1 MPTNV
6 YFTHGTKNEQY
17 LIEDLI
23 IESLKIYG
31 NEFMYIPRTLVSKDE
46 ILGEDRLSKFT
57 SSFPIEM
64 YFENVDSLDGQG
76 AFIQKFG
83 LMMEQSATLVVA
95 RRRWDQL
102 VGRYGQTII
111 PTRPCEGD
119 LIYFPLTKG
128 LFEIKFVKH
137 QDPFYQL
144 GKLYVFKL
152 QVELFQYA
160 SEKIDTGISEIDAFE
175 TLKTFTTNTT
185 RSPAGEITSITM
197 INQGSGYTSVPT
209 VAFAA
214 APSGG
219 VTATGTA
226 VLSGGG
232 VSAVAVAAGG
242 TGYTSPTITFS
253 PPTVAGG
260 VTAVG
265 TVTVSGGVITGIV
278 ITTAGTGYTTAPT
291 ATLGSLGTGTGASL
305 GAVTIGTSTITGI
318 VITNAG
324 YGYTVAP
331 AVTITGGGGSGAA
344 ATTVIAANVGNVY
357 TIALTGGNITFANN
371 LTYLTPANLG
381 TVNLPI
387 TYFTGT
393 RAITGTI
400 NAYLKTGSLES
411 GGLLSDL
418 IAGSATTVDP
428 KFTINVQMGGPSTN
442 PTGVEIKLPAAMLQI
457 PTINTEQV
465 ISTTINFTAQGFAGT
480 SYDITESNEATI
492 VYRAAV

>member
-160 SEKIDTGISEIDAFE
+160 SEKIDTGIAEIDAFE

-185 RSPAGEITSITM
+185 RSPAGEVTSITVT
-197 INQGSGYTSVPT
+197 NQGNGYTSVPT
-209 VAFAA
+209 VTFTSASGINAA
-214 APSGG
+214 A
-219 VTATGTA
+219 TA
-226 VLSGGG
+226 VR
-232 VSAVAVAAGG
+232 G
-242 TGYTSPTITFS
+242 TGSTANKIIRIDITNPGS
-253 PPTVAGG
+253 GYQVAPTV
-260 VTAVG
+260 
-265 TVTVSGGVITGIV
+265 S
-278 ITTAGTGYTTAPT
+278 
-291 ATLGSLGTGTGASL
+291 
-305 GAVTIGTSTITGI
+305 
-318 VITNAG
+318 
-324 YGYTVAP
+324 
-331 AVTITGGGGSGAA
+331 ITGGGGTGAL
-344 ATTVIAANVGNVY
+344 ATASID
-357 TIALTGGNITFANN
+357 INIDKVNSFGDNN
-371 LTYLTPANLG
+371 K
-381 TVNLPI
+381 
-387 TYFTGT
+387 F
-393 RAITGTI
+393 
-400 NAYLKTGSLES
+400 KTQSQDVLFS
-411 GGLLSDL
+411 
-418 IAGSATTVDP
+418 V
-428 KFTINVQMGGPSTN
+428 TN
-442 PTGVEIKLPAAMLQI
+442 PFGEID
-457 PTINTEQV
+457 NT
-465 ISTTINFTAQGFAGT
+465 N
-480 SYDITESNEATI
+480 NP
-492 VYRAAV
+492 

>member
-17 LIEDLI
+17 LVEDLI

-160 SEKIDTGISEIDAFE
+160 SENIDTGIKEIDAFE

-185 RSPAGEITSITM
+185 RSPTGEVTKITVT
-197 INQGSGYTSVPT
+197 NQGSGYTSVPT
-209 VAFAA
+209 VSFVSSSGINAA
-214 APSGG
+214 A
-219 VTATGTA
+219 TA
-226 VLSGGG
+226 VR
-232 VSAVAVAAGG
+232 
-242 TGYTSPTITFS
+242 
-253 PPTVAGG
+253 
-260 VTAVG
+260 
-265 TVTVSGGVITGIV
+265 
-278 ITTAGTGYTTAPT
+278 
-291 ATLGSLGTGTGASL
+291 GTGANANKIVSIT
-305 GAVTIGTSTITGI
+305 VTNPGS
-318 VITNAG
+318 G
-324 YGYTVAP
+324 YQTAP
-331 AVTITGGGGSGAA
+331 VVSITGGGGAGAL
-344 ATTVIAANVGNVY
+344 ATASID
-357 TIALTGGNITFANN
+357 INIDSPNSFGDNN
-371 LTYLTPANLG
+371 K
-381 TVNLPI
+381 
-387 TYFTGT
+387 F
-393 RAITGTI
+393 
-400 NAYLKTGSLES
+400 KTEAQDVLFS
-411 GGLLSDL
+411 
-418 IAGSATTVDP
+418 V
-428 KFTINVQMGGPSTN
+428 TN
-442 PTGVEIKLPAAMLQI
+442 PFGEIDRENNP
-457 PTINTEQV
+457 
-465 ISTTINFTAQGFAGT
+465 
-480 SYDITESNEATI
+480 
-492 VYRAAV
+492 

>member
-102 VGRYGQTII
+102 VGRYGQTIL
-111 PTRPCEGD
+111 PNRPCEGD

-160 SEKIDTGISEIDAFE
+160 SENIDTGIAEIDAFE

-185 RSPAGEITSITM
+185 RSPAGEVTSITVTS
-197 INQGSGYTSVPT
+197 QGSGYTSVPT
-209 VAFAA
+209 VSFTSASGINAA
-214 APSGG
+214 A
-219 VTATGTA
+219 TA
-226 VLSGGG
+226 VRGTG
-232 VSAVAVAAGG
+232 ANANKIIRIDITNPG
-242 TGYTSPTITFS
+242 TGYQ
-253 PPTVAGG
+253 
-260 VTAVG
+260 
-265 TVTVSGGVITGIV
+265 
-278 ITTAGTGYTTAPT
+278 TAP
-291 ATLGSLGTGTGASL
+291 A
-305 GAVTIGTSTITGI
+305 I
-318 VITNAG
+318 N
-324 YGYTVAP
+324 
-331 AVTITGGGGSGAA
+331 ITGGGGSNAA
-344 ATTVIAANVGNVY
+344 ATASID
-357 TIALTGGNITFANN
+357 INIDKPESFGDNN
-371 LTYLTPANLG
+371 K
-381 TVNLPI
+381 
-387 TYFTGT
+387 F
-393 RAITGTI
+393 
-400 NAYLKTGSLES
+400 KTQSQDVLFS
-411 GGLLSDL
+411 
-418 IAGSATTVDP
+418 V
-428 KFTINVQMGGPSTN
+428 TN
-442 PTGVEIKLPAAMLQI
+442 PFGEID
-457 PTINTEQV
+457 NT
-465 ISTTINFTAQGFAGT
+465 N
-480 SYDITESNEATI
+480 NP
-492 VYRAAV
+492 

>member
-17 LIEDLI
+17 LVEDLI

-160 SEKIDTGISEIDAFE
+160 SEKIDTGIAEIDAFE

-185 RSPAGEITSITM
+185 RSPAGEITSVTVT
-197 INQGSGYTSVPT
+197 NQGSGYTSVPT
-209 VAFAA
+209 VTFTSASGINAA
-214 APSGG
+214 A
-219 VTATGTA
+219 TA
-226 VLSGGG
+226 VR
-232 VSAVAVAAGG
+232 G
-242 TGYTSPTITFS
+242 TGSTANKIIRIDITNPGS
-253 PPTVAGG
+253 GYQVAPTV
-260 VTAVG
+260 
-265 TVTVSGGVITGIV
+265 S
-278 ITTAGTGYTTAPT
+278 
-291 ATLGSLGTGTGASL
+291 
-305 GAVTIGTSTITGI
+305 
-318 VITNAG
+318 
-324 YGYTVAP
+324 
-331 AVTITGGGGSGAA
+331 ITGGGGTGAL
-344 ATTVIAANVGNVY
+344 ATASIDV
-357 TIALTGGNITFANN
+357 NIDKPNSFGDNN
-371 LTYLTPANLG
+371 K
-381 TVNLPI
+381 
-387 TYFTGT
+387 F
-393 RAITGTI
+393 
-400 NAYLKTGSLES
+400 KTQSQDVLFS
-411 GGLLSDL
+411 
-418 IAGSATTVDP
+418 V
-428 KFTINVQMGGPSTN
+428 TN
-442 PTGVEIKLPAAMLQI
+442 PFGEID
-457 PTINTEQV
+457 NT
-465 ISTTINFTAQGFAGT
+465 N
-480 SYDITESNEATI
+480 NP
-492 VYRAAV
+492 

>member
-17 LIEDLI
+17 LVEDLI

-160 SEKIDTGISEIDAFE
+160 SEKIDTGIAEIDAFE

-185 RSPAGEITSITM
+185 RSPAGEVTKITM
-197 INQGSGYTSVPT
+197 ISQGSGYTSVPT
-209 VAFAA
+209 VSFTSGTGRDAA
-214 APSGG
+214 A
-219 VTATGTA
+219 TA
-226 VLSGGG
+226 VRGTG
-232 VSAVAVAAGG
+232 ANANKIIRIDITNPG
-242 TGYTSPTITFS
+242 TGYQ
-253 PPTVAGG
+253 
-260 VTAVG
+260 
-265 TVTVSGGVITGIV
+265 
-278 ITTAGTGYTTAPT
+278 TAP
-291 ATLGSLGTGTGASL
+291 AI
-305 GAVTIGTSTITGI
+305 TIS
-318 VITNAG
+318 
-324 YGYTVAP
+324 
-331 AVTITGGGGSGAA
+331 GGGGSNAGATA
-344 ATTVIAANVGNVY
+344 SIDV
-357 TIALTGGNITFANN
+357 NIDKPESFGDNN
-371 LTYLTPANLG
+371 K
-381 TVNLPI
+381 
-387 TYFTGT
+387 F
-393 RAITGTI
+393 
-400 NAYLKTGSLES
+400 KTEAQDVLFS
-411 GGLLSDL
+411 
-418 IAGSATTVDP
+418 V
-428 KFTINVQMGGPSTN
+428 TN
-442 PTGVEIKLPAAMLQI
+442 PFGEIDRENNP
-457 PTINTEQV
+457 
-465 ISTTINFTAQGFAGT
+465 
-480 SYDITESNEATI
+480 
-492 VYRAAV
+492 